1 MIRPTPVDTT
11 FSLLDL
17 LPTGVF
23 VLRADFTIRFWN
35 SCMVTWTGI
44 STGQAEG
51 AHILELFPSLK
62 NPAVLSRI
70 SQIFD
75 GGPAVIFSPLFHPH
89 LIPCATMDGTLRV
102 LKISCIPMTGISAR
116 DDSGILV
123 LVVIDDVTDL
133 THLVNAYREKKGVA
147 ERQLEE
153 LTKAQDALCK
163 ANNKLSVLA
172 SITRHDILNQ
182 LMGLRAYL
190 ELSKEDVKDPVVQ
203 EYIKKEEQA
212 AEAIEWQIKFARN
225 YQDIGMQAPKWH
237 VLSETINAAIRDF
250 QVPGVEV
257 TVAVDGVEV
266 FAEPLLEKVFVTLVE
281 NSFRHGDHVTRMGFS
296 VKETADGLLLT
307 YCDNGVG
314 ITLEDKKNL
323 FKKGFGKHT
332 GLGLFLLKE
341 ILSITDITITEAGE
355 PGKGVRFVMT
365 VPKGAYRFGTT
376 DVPQTDELH
385 PGNH

>member
-1 MIRPTPVDTT
+1 MIKPTLVDTT
-11 FSLLDL
+11 FALLDL
-17 LPTGVF
+17 LPTGIF

-35 SCMVTWTGI
+35 SCMVAWTGI
-44 STGQAEG
+44 SPGQAEG
-51 AHILELFPSLK
+51 SNILELFPSLK

-89 LIPCATMDGTLRV
+89 LIPCATMDGTLRI
-102 LKISCIPMTGISAR
+102 LKISCIPMTGIPAR

-133 THLVNAYREKKGVA
+133 THLVNAYREKKRVA

-190 ELSKEDVKDPVVQ
+190 ELSKEDVKDPRVQ
-203 EYIKKEEQA
+203 AYIEKEEQA
-212 AEAIEWQIKFARN
+212 AEAIEWQIRFARN
-225 YQDIGMQAPKWH
+225 YQDIGMQAPKWQ

-250 QVPGVEV
+250 RVPGLEI

-266 FAEPLLEKVFVTLVE
+266 FAEPLLEKVFLTLVE
-281 NSFRHGDHVTRMGFS
+281 NSFRHGDHVTRIGFS
-296 VKETADGLLLT
+296 LQETADGLLLT
-307 YCDNGVG
+307 YDDNGVG

-332 GLGLFLLKE
+332 GLGLFLSRE
-341 ILSITDITITEAGE
+341 ILSITDITITEEGE
-355 PGKGVRFVMT
+355 PGIGVRFVMT

-376 DVPQTDELH
+376 DVPQTDEHH
-385 PGNH
+385 PGN